1 MVSIHKNVKIK
12 NVLDSVLFS
21 LLSIFISI
29 IIAVMFVMW
38 SKGNGFIESFKLLI
52 TSFWKVVLVIFLVY
66 QKL

>member
-52 TSFWKVVLVIFLVY
+52 TSFWEGSFGNIFS
-66 QKL
+66 